1 MKSLFGIKIRKR
13 HRHLFG
19 LLKEYRYR
27 FCFSIL
33 CMLVVA
39 GSTAA
44 SAYLIKPVIDDIFVN
59 KNYDMLK
66 ILPAAVI
73 LLYFLRGLSVY
84 GQEYFMGY
92 IGEGIIRR
100 LRDTLYNRISELSLS
115 FYHKETT
122 GVLMSRITND
132 VNIIKNMVSTTVTGL
147 LRDVISIVFLT
158 VLIFVLI
165 WKMAMFAL
173 IILPVAFYP
182 IVIFGRRV
190 RRFSTG
196 CQEKMAGM
204 NAFLHETLAGNKI
217 VKAFGMEDF
226 EKERF
231 SKKNGELLKIE
242 LKAVKARAVSS
253 PVMESLAGV
262 GIAFIIWYGGNN
274 VIAGVY
280 TAGTFMA
287 FLAAVVSLYTP
298 VKKVSKLNNVIQQG
312 LAAADRVYDIIET
325 ESEISES
332 EHPEELKQGPH
343 RVTFEKV
350 FFKYEEDL
358 VLKGINLDVKA
369 GEILALAGMSGGGKS
384 SLVNLIP
391 RFYDVCGGSIR
402 IDGID
407 IRDASLSSVRSQIA
421 IVTQEPILFND
432 TVRNNI
438 AYGNLHASEEEIIQ
452 AAKASYAYDFIQ
464 KFSKGFDT
472 TIGELGSRL
481 SGGEKQRICIARA
494 LLKNAPILILDEATS
509 SLDAEAEMLVQNA
522 LENLMKGRT
531 TFVIAHRLSTI
542 GHADRI
548 VVIVGGRIV
557 EEGGHEQLLEKE
569 GEYYKLHQMQF
580 KDGG

>member
-1 MKSLFGIKIRKR
+1 
-13 HRHLFG
+13 
-19 LLKEYRYR
+19 
-27 FCFSIL
+27 
-33 CMLVVA
+33 MLVVA

-158 VLIFVLI
+158 VLIFVLV
-165 WKMAMFAL
+165 WKMALFAL

-196 CQEKMAGM
+196 CQEKMADM

-231 SKKNGELLKIE
+231 SKKTGGLLKIE

-325 ESEISES
+325 ESEISEP
-332 EHPEELKQGPH
+332 EHPEEVKPGPH

-369 GEILALAGMSGGGKS
+369 GEILAIAGMSGGGKS

-464 KFSKGFDT
+464 NFSKGFDT

>member
-1 MKSLFGIKIRKR
+1 
-13 HRHLFG
+13 
-19 LLKEYRYR
+19 
-27 FCFSIL
+27 
-33 CMLVVA
+33 MLVVA

-158 VLIFVLI
+158 VLIFVLV
-165 WKMAMFAL
+165 WKMALFAL

-231 SKKNGELLKIE
+231 SKKTGELLKIE

-325 ESEISES
+325 ESEISEP
-332 EHPEELKQGPH
+332 EHPEEVKPGPH

-369 GEILALAGMSGGGKS
+369 GEILAIAGMSGGGKS

-438 AYGNLHASEEEIIQ
+438 AYGNIHASEEEIIQ

-464 KFSKGFDT
+464 NFSKGFDT